1 MTAAGEEEGSEATGT
16 ETDTETE
23 TGSEEIATGT
33 GAITLPSK
41 DSGDAEGLVQIS
53 IVLGTATRAGTALVA
68 LAAAASAEVVAMTI
82 LRLEEARQQSAH
94 V

>member
-1 MTAAGEEEGSEATGT
+1 MTAAGEEEGSEA
-16 ETDTETE
+16 TDTETE

-41 DSGDAEGLVQIS
+41 DSGDAEDLVQIS

-68 LAAAASAEVVAMTI
+68 LAAVASAEVVAMTI
-82 LRLEEARQQSAH
+82 LRSEEARQQSAH
-94 V
+94 A